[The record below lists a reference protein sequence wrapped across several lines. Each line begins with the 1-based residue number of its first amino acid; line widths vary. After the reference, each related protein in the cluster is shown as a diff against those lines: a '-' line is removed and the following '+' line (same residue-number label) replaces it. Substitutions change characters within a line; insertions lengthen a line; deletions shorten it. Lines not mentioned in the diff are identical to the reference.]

1 MFKWLK
7 RGREPERTV
16 PDALSMPESIKAY
29 AEAVIKKTDAN
40 FAKNWPFDPNWI
52 GLISVATELDQ
63 IASTTD
69 RMDKILEQIAAA
81 YSNGESVSFA
91 ATLMV
96 LTHMKNQRELED
108 IIRQSNISRRQ
119 QRNSD

>member
-1 MFKWLK
+1 
-7 RGREPERTV
+7 
-16 PDALSMPESIKAY
+16 MPESIKAY
-29 AEAVIKKTDAN
+29 AEAVIKNTDAN

-52 GLISVATELDQ
+52 GLVSVATDLDQ
-63 IASTTD
+63 IASNTD

-81 YSNGESVSFA
+81 YSTGKSVSSA
-91 ATLMV
+91 AALMV
-96 LTHMKNQRELED
+96 LTHMRNQRELKE